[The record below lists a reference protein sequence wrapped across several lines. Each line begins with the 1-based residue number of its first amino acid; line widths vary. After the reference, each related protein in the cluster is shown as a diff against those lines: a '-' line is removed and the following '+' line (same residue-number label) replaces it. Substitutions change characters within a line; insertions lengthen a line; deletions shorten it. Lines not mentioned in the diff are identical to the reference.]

1 VASRISPEFILNS
14 SDVLISISR
23 KAMPLLRS
31 LAFLSSV
38 LLPLSVFCSTAQ
50 AAGPMRPGLWEM
62 GAQSDLLRLLPKLS
76 AEQTRQLSD
85 FGIQLP
91 PSRDGA
97 LLARVCITPEMA
109 AQEQPPML
117 APNDMGCTSRNF
129 RHQGNA
135 YSMELVCDSEKM
147 NGQGTLNGTFASD
160 RQFSATLHFTG
171 TAYGQPISQT
181 QQTSGDWIGPDCG
194 KVKPIAPPTSGR

>member
-1 VASRISPEFILNS
+1 
-14 SDVLISISR
+14 
-23 KAMPLLRS
+23 
-31 LAFLSSV
+31 
-38 LLPLSVFCSTAQ
+38 
-50 AAGPMRPGLWEM
+50 MRPGLWEM

-91 PSRDGA
+91 PTRDGA

-109 AQEQPPML
+109 AQEEPPML

-129 RHQGNA
+129 RHRGNA

-194 KVKPIAPPTSGR
+194 KVKPIAPSTGRG

>member
-1 VASRISPEFILNS
+1 
-14 SDVLISISR
+14 
-23 KAMPLLRS
+23 MPLLRS
-31 LAFLSSV
+31 FALRSFAFVSAV
-38 LLPLSVFCSTAQ
+38 VFPLSVLCSTAE

-62 GAQSDLLRLLPKLS
+62 GTQSDLLRLLPQLS
-76 AEQTRQLSD
+76 AAQTRQLSD
-85 FGIQLP
+85 FGIELP
-91 PSRDGA
+91 PTRDGA

-109 AQEQPPML
+109 AREPPML

-129 RHQGNA
+129 RHHGNA
-135 YSMELVCDSEKM
+135 YTMELVCDSQTM

-194 KVKPIAPPTSGR
+194 KVKPIAVSPSRD